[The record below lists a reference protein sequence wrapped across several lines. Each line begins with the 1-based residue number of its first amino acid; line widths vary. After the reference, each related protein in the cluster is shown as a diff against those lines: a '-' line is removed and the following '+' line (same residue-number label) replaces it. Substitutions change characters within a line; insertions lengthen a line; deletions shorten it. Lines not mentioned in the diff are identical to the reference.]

1 MALEIVQYRASPLGN
16 VRERKA
22 SINGIIH
29 SMVLAVDCWRGS
41 VLGGVVVFCR
51 AHVDTP
57 TRTGMM
63 MFVGSGL
70 ARSMP
75 RKLAFS
81 GIMASATGFHEY
93 IRWDSPIMSLGL
105 VPRLLSSA

>member
-1 MALEIVQYRASPLGN
+1 MALEIVQYRARPLGK
-16 VRERKA
+16 VRDRKA
-22 SINGIIH
+22 SISGIIH
-29 SMVLAVDCWRGS
+29 SMVLAVDCCLGS
-41 VLGGVVVFCR
+41 VLGGVVVFCS

-75 RKLAFS
+75 RKLAFN
-81 GIMASATGFHEY
+81 GMMASPTGFHE
-93 IRWDSPIMSLGL
+93 
-105 VPRLLSSA
+105 